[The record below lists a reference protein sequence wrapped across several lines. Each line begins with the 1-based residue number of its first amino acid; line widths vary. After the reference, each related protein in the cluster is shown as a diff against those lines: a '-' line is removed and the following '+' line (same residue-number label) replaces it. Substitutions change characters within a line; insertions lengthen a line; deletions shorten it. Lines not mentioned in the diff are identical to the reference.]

1 MFNILKK
8 IINTL
13 FFKLGLRI
21 NKIAHEQPSLN
32 SMEAGLKRISQK
44 INIKTIIDVGAAAG
58 TWTEKCL
65 PIWKDVNYIL
75 FEPLVERV
83 EEIIDLKLKNK
94 EIKITHIKAAAGKK
108 KSKTSFSV
116 SEDLD
121 GSGFYGSGNL
131 REIDLFSVDDVIK
144 EENETGPFL
153 LKLDTHG
160 FEVPIFEGAKKILK
174 NTNLIIVEVYGFYV
188 APNSLLFWEICNYLD
203 KLGFRLFDVVDI
215 MRRPK
220 DDAFWQCDAFFIKKD
235 SELFNSNHYH

>member
-1 MFNILKK
+1 MIKK
-8 IINTL
+8 IINKL
-13 FFKLGLRI
+13 LLKLGLKI
-21 NKIAHEQPSLN
+21 QKIANVQPYAN
-32 SMEAGLKRISQK
+32 SMETGLKRISK
-44 INIKTIIDVGAAAG
+44 KLNIKTIIDIGAAAG

-65 PIWKDVNYIL
+65 PIWKDANYIL
-75 FEPLVERV
+75 FEPLIERDT
-83 EEIIDLKLKNK
+83 ELNDLKLKHN
-94 EIKITHIKAAAGKK
+94 ETKITHIKAAAGQK

-131 REIDLFSVDDVIK
+131 REIDLVSVDDVII

-160 FEVPIFEGAKKILK
+160 FEIPIFEGAKEVLK

-203 KLGFRLFDVVDI
+203 KLGFRLYDMVDV

-220 DDAFWQCDAFFIKKD
+220 DDAFWQCDAFFIPKD
-235 SELFNSNHYH
+235 SELFSSNHYN